1 MKPVEAVVAAIK
13 LIQNQIEHYN
23 LKSQYYSGVWPV
35 QNNQT
40 ITDTINKINS
50 IRKAV
55 SMSTFD
61 FSALYT
67 NIPNHKLKPV
77 MGEFINTVSMVGMKN
92 SLGALGMG
100 LVELII
106 NKDKDCLY

>member
-1 MKPVEAVVAAIK
+1 
-13 LIQNQIEHYN
+13 
-23 LKSQYYSGVWPV
+23 
-35 QNNQT
+35 
-40 ITDTINKINS
+40 
-50 IRKAV
+50 
-55 SMSTFD
+55 MSTFD
-61 FSALYT
+61 FSALHT